1 MLVIEAILLLL
12 AAAGVEGSVLK
23 EQITG
28 LGIEET
34 AIQALLAAAAL
45 GLQNGLTSS
54 FRGMSVRTTH
64 FTGTVT
70 DLGLMLG
77 RSRHHG
83 IDRWKIAML
92 SVTLLLFLTGG
103 VAGILAG
110 ARLGGYA
117 LLVPASICMAVAA
130 ANVLHS
136 RQAQPV

>member
-1 MLVIEAILLLL
+1 
-12 AAAGVEGSVLK
+12 
-23 EQITG
+23 
-28 LGIEET
+28 
-34 AIQALLAAAAL
+34 
-45 GLQNGLTSS
+45 
-54 FRGMSVRTTH
+54 MSVRTTH

-77 RSRHHG
+77 RSRRHG
-83 IDRWKIAML
+83 IDRWKVAML

-117 LLVPASICMAVAA
+117 LLVPAVICMAVAA

-136 RQAQPV
+136 RQRHTQPG